1 MKCQC
6 HSTAWW
12 DCCFL
17 AHVLQLKQSNYIHI
31 NINTCRVMQLMTQ
44 TLNAV
49 QRWVSKRIST
59 LEHKLTTCWFRF
71 MSTKWSFLNENETF
85 FSFVRMVCCAVVWQ
99 RRFNISTVCLLRA
112 GNPHLALFAY
122 SFVEVG
128 LAGLNNQEWWA
139 QNLKFH
145 LFIEYTY
152 AAWFHFAPKV
162 WTSLTHG
169 HKMVF

>member
-6 HSTAWW
+6 HTTAWW

-17 AHVLQLKQSNYIHI
+17 ARVLQLKQSKYIYHI
-31 NINTCRVMQLMTQ
+31 ITCRVMQLTTQ

-59 LEHKLTTCWFRF
+59 LEHKLMTCWFCF
-71 MSTKWSFLNENETF
+71 VGTKWSFLNEHETL
-85 FSFVRMVCCAVVWQ
+85 FSFVRMVYCVVVRQ
-99 RRFNISTVCLLRA
+99 CRFNISTVDLLRA
-112 GNPHLALFAY
+112 GNPHWALFAY
-122 SFVEVG
+122 SFLLVG

-139 QNLKFH
+139 QNLKFQ

-152 AAWFHFAPKV
+152 ACMVAFCAK
-162 WTSLTHG
+162 SLNEPNSWA
-169 HKMVF
+169 